1 LAKADSS
8 TRIKSLARAAGN
20 SAVFSLGERW
30 NPLTRGRFRLGKMFD
45 ESFDVI
51 VIGAGHAGCEA
62 ASAAAR
68 LGAETALVTI
78 NLDLIGQMSCNPAV
92 GGIAKGHVVRE
103 IDALGGIMGRVID
116 RTGIQF
122 RLLNRSRGPAVQS
135 PRAQAD
141 RSLYRTE
148 MRHVLEATPN
158 LHLRQGVVVEL
169 IIENN
174 RVIGVEMQDTRR
186 FSAKAVVIATGTF
199 LNGMIHTGKQT
210 FSAGRAGE
218 PASIELAESLKNQGF
233 PVGRLKTG
241 TPPRLDGRTIDWD
254 AFEPQ
259 PPDEKPVAFSFATEK
274 IEQPQIQCF
283 IGYTSN
289 RLHQTIRDN
298 LHQSPL
304 YSGKI
309 KGIGPRYC
317 PSIEDKVVKFA
328 DKDRHQLFL
337 EPEGHN
343 TNEVYLNGFSTSL
356 PSALQLELLQMVP
369 GFDSV
374 QIIRPGYAIEYDF
387 IDPRELRPTMESS
400 RTNGLFLAGQIN
412 GTTGYEEAA
421 CQGLM
426 AGINAAFAV
435 QGRKPFILGRDEAY
449 IGVLVD
455 DLIQHGVD
463 EPYRLFTSR
472 AEARLTLR
480 HDNADQRLS
489 PRGREAGLLAD
500 ADWERFNQ
508 KRDRLARL
516 RNALDFT
523 RFKRSSVEYASVTQ
537 LLGADLGDSFS
548 LSQLSMR
555 QGVLPELVHRLLP
568 RDVRDDLKTND
579 LDTALADS
587 LYAGYIEKQK
597 IATERV
603 NHHDALKVPET
614 FQFATISGLSN
625 EMVERLER
633 ARPQN
638 FAQVRRIHGLTPAAV
653 STVLVHLTAYKPQE
667 SLQN

>member
-1 LAKADSS
+1 
-8 TRIKSLARAAGN
+8 
-20 SAVFSLGERW
+20 
-30 NPLTRGRFRLGKMFD
+30 MFD
-45 ESFDVI
+45 ENFDVI

-116 RTGIQF
+116 RAGIQF

-148 MRHVLEATPN
+148 MRRVLEATPN
-158 LHLRQGVVVEL
+158 LQLRQGVVIDLIVEGKC
-169 IIENN
+169 
-174 RVIGVEMQDTRR
+174 VIGVEMQDTRR
-186 FSAKAVVIATGTF
+186 FGAKAVVIATGTF
-199 LNGMIHTGKQT
+199 LNGTIHTGRRT

-218 PASIELAESLKNQGF
+218 PASIELAESLKNLGF

-241 TPPRLDGRTIDWD
+241 TPPRLDGRTIDWG

-259 PPDEKPVAFSFATEK
+259 PPDEKPVAFSFSTEK

-283 IGYTSN
+283 IGYTSDAVH
-289 RLHQTIRDN
+289 RAIRQN

-337 EPEGHN
+337 EPEGQN

-356 PSALQLELLQMVP
+356 PSTLQSELLRMIP
-369 GFDSV
+369 GFEQV
-374 QIIRPGYAIEYDF
+374 EIIRPGYAIEYDF
-387 IDPRELRPTMESS
+387 VDPRELRASMEST
-400 RTNGLFLAGQIN
+400 RLKGLFLAGQIN

-426 AGINAAFAV
+426 AGINAAFSI
-435 QGRKPFILGRDEAY
+435 QRRNPFVLNRSDAY

-480 HDNADQRLS
+480 HDNADLRLS
-489 PRGREAGLLAD
+489 ATGREVGLLD
-500 ADWERFNQ
+500 DPDWERFQ
-508 KRDRLARL
+508 QRRDTVARL
-516 RNALDFT
+516 RNTLDST
-523 RFKRSSVEYASVTQ
+523 RYKRSSVEYASIAQ
-537 LLGADLGDSFS
+537 MLGVDLGDSIT
-548 LSQLSMR
+548 LSQLAMR
-555 QGVLPELVHRLLP
+555 QGVSKDLIQRLLP
-568 RDVRDDLKTND
+568 EAVRSTD

-587 LYAGYIEKQK
+587 LYSGYVEKQK
-597 IATERV
+597 VATERV
-603 NHHDALKVPET
+603 NHHDALRVPES
-614 FQFATISGLSN
+614 FQFNRISGLSN

-633 ARPQN
+633 AQPRN
-638 FAQVRRIHGLTPAAV
+638 FAQVRKIAGLTPAAV
-653 STVLVHLTAYKPQE
+653 STVLVHLTAQKPQN
-667 SLQN
+667 LQ

>member
-1 LAKADSS
+1 M
-8 TRIKSLARAAGN
+8 
-20 SAVFSLGERW
+20 V
-30 NPLTRGRFRLGKMFD
+30 FD
-45 ESFDVI
+45 ELFDVI

-68 LGAETALVTI
+68 LGSETALVTI

-103 IDALGGIMGRVID
+103 IDALGGVMGRVID

-141 RSLYRTE
+141 RALYRTE
-148 MRHVLEATPN
+148 MRRVLEATPN
-158 LHLRQGVVVEL
+158 LHLRQGVVVDL
-169 IIENN
+169 IVDKE
-174 RVIGVEMQDTRR
+174 RVIGVELQDTRR
-186 FSAKAVVIATGTF
+186 FGAKSVVIATGTF
-199 LNGMIHTGKQT
+199 LNGTIHTGPRT

-218 PASIELAESLKNQGF
+218 PASIELAEALKRHGF

-254 AFEPQ
+254 AFEAQ
-259 PPDEKPVAFSFATEK
+259 DADEDPVAFSFSTER
-274 IEQPQIQCF
+274 IEQPQIQCH
-283 IGYTSN
+283 IGYTVEALHN
-289 RLHQTIRDN
+289 RIREN

-309 KGIGPRYC
+309 KGVGPRYC

-328 DKDRHQLFL
+328 EKDRHQLFL
-337 EPEGHN
+337 EPEGHE

-356 PSALQLELLQMVP
+356 PAELQQDLLKMIP
-369 GFDSV
+369 GFENV
-374 QIIRPGYAIEYDF
+374 RIIRPGYAIEYDF
-387 IDPRELRPTMESS
+387 VDPRQLYPTMETT
-400 RTNGLFLAGQIN
+400 RVRGLFFAGQIN

-426 AGINAAFAV
+426 AGINAALQVA
-435 QGRKPFILGRDEAY
+435 GREALVLRRDEGY

-489 PRGREAGLLAD
+489 PKGREIGLVGD
-500 ADWERFNQ
+500 SDWERFNA
-508 KRDRLARL
+508 KRDRLAVL
-516 RNALDFT
+516 RNGLDTT
-523 RFKRSSVEYASVTQ
+523 RFKRSSKEYGGVSEI
-537 LLGADLGDSFS
+537 LGCDLGDSFT
-548 LSQLSMR
+548 LAQLAMR
-555 QGVLPELVHRLLP
+555 QGVTAELLKQLLP
-568 RDVRDDLKTND
+568 NDTGDSINDRDLQTV
-579 LDTALADS
+579 LADN
-587 LYAGYIEKQK
+587 LYRGYVDNQNA
-597 IATERV
+597 ATDRV
-603 NHHDALKVPET
+603 NHFDGLRVPDE
-614 FQFATISGLSN
+614 FEFCKISGLSN

-633 ARPQN
+633 AKPRN
-638 FAQVRRIHGLTPAAV
+638 FSQVRKIPGLTPAAI
-653 STVLVHLTAYKPQE
+653 STVLVHLSAGRAQTSDQ
-667 SLQN
+667 

>member
-1 LAKADSS
+1 
-8 TRIKSLARAAGN
+8 
-20 SAVFSLGERW
+20 
-30 NPLTRGRFRLGKMFD
+30 MFD

-62 ASAAAR
+62 ASASAR
-68 LGAETALVTI
+68 LGANTALVTI

-148 MRHVLEATPN
+148 MRRVLEATPN
-158 LHLRQGVVVEL
+158 LHLRQGVVVDL
-169 IIENN
+169 IVENN

-186 FSAKAVVIATGTF
+186 FAARSVVVATGTF
-199 LNGMIHTGKQT
+199 LNGTIHTGRQT

-218 PASIELAESLKNQGF
+218 PASIELAKSLRKLGF

-259 PPDEKPVAFSFATEK
+259 PPDEKPVPFSFATER
-274 IEQPQIQCF
+274 IEQPQIKCY
-283 IGYTSN
+283 IGYTSGEI
-289 RLHQTIRDN
+289 HQAIRDN

-309 KGIGPRYC
+309 TGVGPRYC

-337 EPEGHN
+337 EPEGHD

-356 PSALQLELLQMVP
+356 PSALQLELLRMIP
-369 GFDSV
+369 GFEQV

-387 IDPRELRPTMESS
+387 IDPREMKPTMEST
-400 RTNGLFLAGQIN
+400 RMDGLFLAGQIN

-426 AGINAAFAV
+426 AGINAAFAAE
-435 QGRKPFILGRDEAY
+435 GRKPFILQRDTAY

-455 DLIQHGVD
+455 DLIRHGVD

-489 PRGREAGLLAD
+489 PFGREAGLLGD
-500 ADWERFNQ
+500 TDWERFNQ

-516 RNALDFT
+516 RNALDGT
-523 RFKRSSVEYASVTQ
+523 RFKRSSVEYAATAQ
-537 LLGADLGDSFS
+537 LLGADLGDSFT
-548 LSQLSMR
+548 LSQLAMR
-555 QGVLPELVHRLLP
+555 QGVNPDLVHRLLP
-568 RDVRDDLKTND
+568 ADIRVEVKESELE
-579 LDTALADS
+579 TALADS
-587 LYAGYIEKQK
+587 LYSGYIEKQRA
-597 IATERV
+597 ATERV
-603 NHHDALKVPET
+603 NHHDTLKVPES
-614 FQFATISGLSN
+614 FRFAEISGLSN

-633 ARPQN
+633 AQPRT
-638 FAQVRRIHGLTPAAV
+638 FAQVRSIAGLTPAAL
-653 STVLVHLTAYKPQE
+653 STVLVHLTAAQP
-667 SLQN
+667 SGTDRN

>member
-1 LAKADSS
+1 M
-8 TRIKSLARAAGN
+8 I
-20 SAVFSLGERW
+20 
-30 NPLTRGRFRLGKMFD
+30 FD
-45 ESFDVI
+45 EIFDVI

-62 ASAAAR
+62 ASASAR
-68 LGAETALVTI
+68 LGAQTALVTI

-141 RSLYRTE
+141 RSLYRVE
-148 MRHVLEATPN
+148 MRRVLEATPN
-158 LHLRQGVVVEL
+158 LYLRQGVVID
-169 IIENN
+169 IIVKNN
-174 RVIGVEMQDTRR
+174 KVIGVEMQDTRR
-186 FSAKAVVIATGTF
+186 LGAKAVIVATGTF
-199 LNGMIHTGKQT
+199 LNGTIHTGRQT

-218 PASIELAESLKNQGF
+218 AASIELAESLRKLGF
-233 PVGRLKTG
+233 PIGRLKTG

-259 PPDEKPVAFSFATEK
+259 SADEKPVAFSFSTEQ
-274 IEQPQIQCF
+274 IEQPQIKCY
-283 IGYTSN
+283 IGYTN
-289 RLHQTIRDN
+289 EVLHNKIRDN
-298 LHQSPL
+298 LFQSPL

-328 DKDRHQLFL
+328 DKNRHQLFL

-356 PSALQLELLQMVP
+356 PAKLQQNLLKMIP
-369 GFDSV
+369 GFEDV
-374 QIIRPGYAIEYDF
+374 KIIRPGYAIEYDF
-387 IDPRELRPTMESS
+387 VNPRELFPTMETT
-400 RTNGLFLAGQIN
+400 RIKGLFLSGQIN

-426 AGINAAFAV
+426 AGINAAL
-435 QGRKPFILGRDEAY
+435 QIQKRDPLILRRDEGY
-449 IGVLVD
+449 IGVLID

-489 PRGREAGLLAD
+489 PKGYQIGLVGD
-500 ADWERFNQ
+500 SDWDRFNK
-508 KRDRLARL
+508 KRDNLVKL
-516 RNALDFT
+516 KNTLET
-523 RFKRSSVEYASVTQ
+523 VRFKRSSKEYAVVTTY
-537 LLGADLGDSFS
+537 LGCDLGDSIT
-548 LSQLSMR
+548 LSQLSVR
-555 QGVLPELVHRLLP
+555 QGVTPYFIYRLLP
-568 RDVRDDLKTND
+568 DELSSQIKISE
-579 LDTALADS
+579 LETALADI
-587 LYAGYIEKQK
+587 LYSGYISTQQ
-597 IATERV
+597 IASERV
-603 NHHDALKVPET
+603 NHYDNLKIPQG
-614 FQFATISGLSN
+614 FSFNHISGLSH
-625 EMVERLER
+625 EMIERLER
-633 ARPQN
+633 AKPQTFSQIRKIN
-638 FAQVRRIHGLTPAAV
+638 GLTPTAI
-653 STVLVHLTAYKPQE
+653 STVLIHLTSKNNKQVV
-667 SLQN
+667 

>member
-1 LAKADSS
+1 
-8 TRIKSLARAAGN
+8 
-20 SAVFSLGERW
+20 
-30 NPLTRGRFRLGKMFD
+30 MFD

-62 ASAAAR
+62 ASASAR
-68 LGAETALVTI
+68 LGANTALVTI

-148 MRHVLEATPN
+148 MRRVLEATPN
-158 LHLRQGVVVEL
+158 LHLRQGAVVDL
-169 IIENN
+169 IVENN
-174 RVIGVEMQDTRR
+174 KVIGVEMQDTRR
-186 FSAKAVVIATGTF
+186 FGAKAVVVATGTF
-199 LNGMIHTGKQT
+199 LNGIIHSGRETY
-210 FSAGRAGE
+210 SAGRAGE
-218 PASIELAESLKNQGF
+218 PASIELAESLKKLGF

-259 PPDEKPVAFSFATEK
+259 PPDEKPVAFSFATDK
-274 IEQPQIQCF
+274 IEQDQIQCF
-283 IGYTSN
+283 IGYTSD
-289 RLHQTIRDN
+289 RLHQAIRDN

-309 KGIGPRYC
+309 KGVGPRYC

-356 PSALQLELLQMVP
+356 PSALQLELLRMVP
-369 GFDSV
+369 GFDNV
-374 QIIRPGYAIEYDF
+374 KIIRPGYAIEYDF
-387 IDPRELRPTMESS
+387 VDPREMRPTMEST
-400 RTNGLFLAGQIN
+400 RMNGLFLAGQIN

-426 AGINAAFAV
+426 AGINAAFAT
-435 QGRKPFILGRDEAY
+435 QSRKPVILQRDEAY
-449 IGVLVD
+449 IGVLTD
-455 DLIQHGVD
+455 DLIRHGVD

-480 HDNADQRLS
+480 HDNADERLS
-489 PRGREAGLLAD
+489 PKGREIGLVGD
-500 ADWERFNQ
+500 TDWKRFNK
-508 KRDRLARL
+508 KRDRIADL
-516 RNALDFT
+516 RNTLDQT
-523 RFKRSSVEYASVTQ
+523 RFKRSSAEYAAISQIV
-537 LLGADLGDSFS
+537 GADLGDSIT
-548 LSQLSMR
+548 LSQIAMR
-555 QGVLPELVHRLLP
+555 PGVSQELIVRLL
-568 RDVRDDLKTND
+568 DYQNINISELE
-579 LDTALADS
+579 TALADS
-587 LYAGYIEKQK
+587 LYSGYIDKQRMVN
-597 IATERV
+597 ERV
-603 NHHDALKVPET
+603 NHHDALRVPEN
-614 FQFATISGLSN
+614 FQFKTIGGLSN
-625 EMVERLER
+625 EMIERLER
-633 ARPQN
+633 ARPTN
-638 FAQVRRIHGLTPAAV
+638 FAQVRNVAGLTPAAL
-653 STVLVHLTAYKPQE
+653 SSVLVHLTANQTFT
-667 SLQN
+667 N